1 MRASMV
7 IARLE
12 WLVQQHGDKDVYL
25 DTNPEAL
32 QSIGEIDLDMD
43 DTGFIFW
50 PREGDESPFL
60 EAT

>member
-1 MRASMV
+1 MV
-7 IARLE
+7 IARLQ
-12 WLVQQHGDKDVYL
+12 WLVQQHGDRDVYL

-32 QSIGEIDLDMD
+32 QSIGEIDLDLE

-50 PREGDESPFL
+50 PRDEDECPFL